1 MIPTERTVRLK
12 KIDPRWGLA
21 LLALAVTACDK
32 KAEQAPTAT
41 TGPVAVNAPA
51 GGWSETTSQT
61 AEGGF
66 VMGNPDAPVKLVE
79 YSSMTCPH
87 CAVFAAEGVP
97 ALKANYINSGKV
109 SLEMRNFIRDP
120 VDVTASL
127 LARCGGPGPYFKM
140 TEQLYATQNDWI
152 GKFTS
157 TSAQAQADIGKLP
170 ENEQYAALAKLGG
183 LDTFAQERGIP
194 ADKAKQCLMDLKARD
209 QLVAMNKKA
218 VDEYNLTGTPT
229 FLING
234 QAVENAYDWAS
245 LEPKLK
251 AAVGG

>member
-1 MIPTERTVRLK
+1 M
-12 KIDPRWGLA
+12 KIDLRWGIA
-21 LLALAVTACDK
+21 LIALAAAACDK
-32 KAEQAPTAT
+32 KAEQPAPAATA
-41 TGPVAVNAPA
+41 GPVTVNAPA
-51 GGWSETTSQT
+51 GGWSEATSQT

-66 VMGNPDAPVKLVE
+66 LMGNPDAPVKLVE

-97 ALKANYINSGKV
+97 ALKANYINTGKV

-127 LARCGGPGPYFKM
+127 LARCGGPGPFFKM
-140 TEQLYATQNDWI
+140 TEQMYAAQNDWI
-152 GKFTS
+152 AKFTGV
-157 TSAQAQADIGKLP
+157 SAAAQADIGKLP

-194 ADKAKQCLMDLKARD
+194 ADKAKACLMDLKARD

-218 VDEYNLTGTPT
+218 VDDYKLTGTPS

-234 QAVENAYDWAS
+234 AMVENAFDWAS